1 MSFNNGVATKMMW
14 DEVHVLTVNYQ
25 RQEMFLSE
33 NGGSAP
39 GELSIKEVHMTI
51 RADLRDPLKVLDM
64 AVRYAIRYELLA
76 RVLDA
81 DIVKV
86 FEQIGVKD
94 FLDRLVGLTTDE
106 MRRKRFEG
114 LSFFEF
120 TVNKGASSALAVSLD
135 DDDDEPE
142 EEVEITE
149 IPVATV
155 PGRTRRSRAVSG

>member
-1 MSFNNGVATKMMW
+1 MSVNNGVVQTIMW
-14 DEVHVLTVNYQ
+14 DEVHVVTVNYQ
-25 RQEMFLSE
+25 RQELFLSE
-33 NGGSAP
+33 NGGSSP
-39 GELSIKEVHMTI
+39 GELRIKESHTVI
-51 RADLRDPLKVLDM
+51 RADLRDTFKVLDI

-94 FLDRLVGLTTDE
+94 LLDRIVSLTTE
-106 MRRKRFEG
+106 AMRRNRFEG